1 MGVGGKRKG
10 TIFAPTYLLNNTL
23 YWSVGNAVLKDHMS
37 KFMSTELETHP
48 LYSSQWSLNNLL
60 LQEHYTKETTQM
72 YLEANTMEEMSLSLL

>member
-1 MGVGGKRKG
+1 M
-10 TIFAPTYLLNNTL
+10 
-23 YWSVGNAVLKDHMS
+23 KDHMS
-37 KFMSTELETHP
+37 KFMSKELETHP

>member
-1 MGVGGKRKG
+1 MK
-10 TIFAPTYLLNNTL
+10 N
-23 YWSVGNAVLKDHMS
+23 HMS
-37 KFMSTELETHP
+37 KFMNKGPETHP